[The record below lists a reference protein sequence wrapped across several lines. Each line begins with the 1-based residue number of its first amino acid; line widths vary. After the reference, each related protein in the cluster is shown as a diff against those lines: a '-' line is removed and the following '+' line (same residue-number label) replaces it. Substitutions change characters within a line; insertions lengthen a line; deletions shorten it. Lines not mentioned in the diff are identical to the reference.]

1 MKRIATCCCGACS
14 LETEG
19 EPSINGVCH
28 CANCKRRTGSALG
41 WSVYFASEQVRAIA
55 GPLAGYAVS
64 EGKGRRFFCSA
75 CGTTL
80 YWTNEGHAALMG
92 IAAGCFAP
100 GALPDPDLTIN
111 NEGRCAWIG
120 LPQGWRTSF

>member
-1 MKRIATCCCGACS
+1 MTRTATCCCGACS

-41 WSVYFASEQVRAIA
+41 WSVYFANAQVRAIS
-55 GPLAGYAVS
+55 GPLASYTLS
-64 EGKGRRFFCSA
+64 EGKARRRFCST

-80 YWTNEGHAALMG
+80 CWTHEDAAGLTG

-111 NEGRCAWIG
+111 NDGRCGWIG